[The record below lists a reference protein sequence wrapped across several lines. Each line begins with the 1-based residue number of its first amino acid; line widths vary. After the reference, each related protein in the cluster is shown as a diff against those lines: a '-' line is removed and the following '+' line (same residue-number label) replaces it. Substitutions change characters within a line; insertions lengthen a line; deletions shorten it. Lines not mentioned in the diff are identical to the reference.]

1 MAKIRIHELAK
12 QLDIAN
18 KEIITFLEKNGI
30 AGKTHSSSIE
40 DDLVGKITGA
50 LGKKAAASA
59 AAPAAPAATKAP
71 SQQPAKP
78 GVQPGT
84 QPGAQIVKPAEPRPR
99 FIHKPPYGR
108 PAQPAT
114 TSTATTTPPAQT
126 TTPGAPQQ
134 PSGGYQ
140 GQRPSG
146 PGTGYQGQRPSG
158 PGAGYQGQRPSGPG
172 TGYQGQRPSG
182 PGTGYQGQRPSSPGT
197 GYQGQRPSGPGTG
210 YQGQRP
216 SGPGTG
222 YQGQRPSGPGTGYQG
237 GQRPSG
243 PGTGYQGQ
251 RPSGPGTGYQGG
263 QRPGGGYQDRKPAGP
278 PGTKGGYQGRPPLP
292 RGEQRPKPATTP
304 NYSLKPRYEPPR
316 DSSAGV
322 TVGDLLKQ
330 PLEITVVPR
339 IGEEEAEAKVPD
351 RYRKT
356 IEADKV
362 EKFKAKPAMGK
373 AFQAIRKIDQKK
385 WHDPRG
391 GKRPG
396 GGGYRYGGKSD
407 SKGPL
412 TTAPRKKVIKLMEG
426 ATVKEF
432 AELISVKLSDIIKK
446 FMEMGL
452 TPTLNQPIDID
463 AALLVADAFGVN
475 VEIAEAED
483 MVTEEEL
490 VIDETSTLVHRP
502 PVVTIMGHVDHGKT
516 SLLDAIRQTKVTESE
531 AGGITQHIGAYKVSL
546 KGKEIVFLDT
556 PGHEAFTALRA
567 RGAKVTD
574 IVVLIVAADDGVKPQ
589 TIEAIDHAKAAGVPI
604 IVAINKIDKPGANPQ
619 LVKTE
624 LMSHQIV
631 PEEYGGKN
639 IFAEISAKQRIGIEN
654 LLELILLQADMLEL
668 KANPDRHARGAIIE
682 ARLDKGRGPVATV
695 LVQNGTLRPGD
706 VFLAG
711 MQAGRVR
718 LLHDDM
724 GKRIESAG
732 PSTPVEV
739 MGFSGVP
746 TAGDIFISMDDE
758 RRARQIALAREN
770 KIRRAET
777 AKKSKL
783 TLDEVYS
790 KIKEGAIK
798 DLNLIIKGDVQGSV
812 EALRESMAGITH
824 EQVKVNVIHSAI
836 GGINESDVMLAAASS
851 AIIIG
856 FNVRPDAKATQVA
869 EKEGVDI
876 ELYNI
881 IYEAIDD
888 VKKALEGMLEPTLKE
903 TILGHAEVRQTF
915 QVSRIG
921 TIAGCMVTDGLIR
934 RASDGIRLIRDSI
947 VVYTGKIDTLKRFK
961 DDAKEVATGYE
972 CGITIENFNDIKVG
986 DIIENF
992 VIEKVAAKYE

>member
-30 AGKTHSSSIE
+30 AGKTHSSSVD
-40 DDLVGKITGA
+40 DDLVGKIKGE
-50 LGKKAAASA
+50 LGKKASAPAASA
-59 AAPAAPAATKAP
+59 AAPAAPAATKTPA
-71 SQQPAKP
+71 QQQAKP
-78 GVQPGT
+78 GGQPGVH
-84 QPGAQIVKPAEPRPR
+84 IDKPAEKRQP

-108 PAQPAT
+108 PAQPAA
-114 TSTATTTPPAQT
+114 TATTTT
-126 TTPGAPQQ
+126 TTTTATQQTPAGAPQQ
-134 PSGGYQ
+134 PTGGYQGTRPSGPGTGYQGTRPSGPGTGYQGTRPSGPGTGYQGTRPSGPGTGYQGTRPSGPGTGYQGTRPSGPGTGYQGTRPSGPGAPSTGGYQ

-146 PGTGYQGQRPSG
+146 PGGYQGQQRPGG
-158 PGAGYQGQRPSGPG
+158 PGGYQGQ
-172 TGYQGQRPSG
+172 
-182 PGTGYQGQRPSSPGT
+182 
-197 GYQGQRPSGPGTG
+197 
-210 YQGQRP
+210 
-216 SGPGTG
+216 
-222 YQGQRPSGPGTGYQG
+222 
-237 GQRPSG
+237 
-243 PGTGYQGQ
+243 
-251 RPSGPGTGYQGG
+251 
-263 QRPGGGYQDRKPAGP
+263 QRPGGGYQDRKPAGNA
-278 PGTKGGYQGRPPLP
+278 GAKGGYQGRPPLP
-292 RGEQRPKPATTP
+292 RGEQRPKAATPP
-304 NYSLKPRYEPPR
+304 NYTIKPRYEPPK

-330 PLEITVVPR
+330 PLEITIVPR

-362 EKFKAKPAMGK
+362 EKFKAKPGMQK

-385 WHDPRG
+385 WHDPRA

-407 SKGPL
+407 TKGPL

-490 VIDETSTLVHRP
+490 VIDDITRLVHRP

-624 LMSHQIV
+624 LMAHQIV

-654 LLELILLQADMLEL
+654 LLELILLQADVLEL

-706 VFLAG
+706 IFLAG

-724 GKRIESAG
+724 GKRIDSAG

-770 KIRRAET
+770 KVRRAET

-869 EKEGVDI
+869 DKEGVDI

-915 QVSRIG
+915 QVSQHRHYR
-921 TIAGCMVTDGLIR
+921 GLHGHGRPDPPLLGRHPPDPRQHR
-934 RASDGIRLIRDSI
+934 RVHRQDRHPEALQGRRQGGRDRL
-947 VVYTGKIDTLKRFK
+947 
-961 DDAKEVATGYE
+961 
-972 CGITIENFNDIKVG
+972 
-986 DIIENF
+986 
-992 VIEKVAAKYE
+992 